1 MPKKKV
7 IVDKVITASEN
18 VVAVDT
24 ERQPCSIVFIGHVD
38 AGKSTISGQMIY

>member
-1 MPKKKV
+1 MPERKPKPSSKPEEEKVAKKKV

-24 ERQPCSIVFIGHVD
+24 ER
-38 AGKSTISGQMIY
+38 

>member
-1 MPKKKV
+1 MPDRKPKPSSKPEEEKMPKKVVK

-24 ERQPCSIVFIGHVD
+24 ER
-38 AGKSTISGQMIY
+38 

>member
-1 MPKKKV
+1 MPDRKPKPSSKPEEEKTSKKKV

-24 ERQPCSIVFIGHVD
+24 ER
-38 AGKSTISGQMIY
+38 